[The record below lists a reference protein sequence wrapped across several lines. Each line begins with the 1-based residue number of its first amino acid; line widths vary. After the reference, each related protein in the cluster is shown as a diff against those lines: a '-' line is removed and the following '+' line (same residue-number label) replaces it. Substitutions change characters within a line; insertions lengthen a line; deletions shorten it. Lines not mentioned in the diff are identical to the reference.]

1 VSISKQADKREEMR
15 GETMSRFVRAIRP
28 HLEAHDIEDAEELAI
43 RLRGMG
49 IDRSDVQVGR
59 WLAGNPTTITFTDL
73 AGLTDVLELSRIE
86 ADELRRAVT
95 RDYALRAK
103 GKREERR
110 SFDQIVEGF
119 ERDND

>member
-1 VSISKQADKREEMR
+1 MSEFMR
-15 GETMSRFVRAIRP
+15 VIQP
-28 HLEAHDIEDAEELAI
+28 HLEAHDIQDAEELAI

-110 SFDQIVEGF
+110 SFDEIVEGF
-119 ERDND
+119 EWDND

>member
-15 GETMSRFVRAIRP
+15 GETMSRFVRAIQP

-110 SFDQIVEGF
+110 GFDEIVEGF
-119 ERDND
+119 ERDKD

>member
-86 ADELRRAVT
+86 ADELRRAAT